1 MALKPILQVKELSF
15 RYETRGIFQQWSTQL
30 GAGITWLKGKNGAG
44 KTTLLKLL
52 GCALH
57 AQSGSVYLDKLCQK
71 TDSLEYRKNSFLCQ
85 GELPQ
90 LEWLTVKELLDL
102 YLSLYPGI
110 KATQLNIQLNSFG
123 LMEILP
129 NSIATLSL
137 GQHKKIQLAVA
148 FSLPVALLL
157 LDEPLNA
164 LDTTALEHLRQELMD
179 RSRLE
184 QQCIVLT
191 SHIDP
196 LVPINRVI
204 EL

>member
-1 MALKPILQVKELSF
+1 MALKPLLQVEKLSF
-15 RYETRGIFQQWSTQL
+15 RYETQVIFEEWSTQL
-30 GAGITWLKGKNGAG
+30 GAGITWLKGNNGVG

-71 TDSLEYRKNSFLCQ
+71 TDSLEYRKNCFLCQ

-90 LEWLTVKELLDL
+90 FEWLTVKELLDL
-102 YLSLYPGI
+102 YLSLYPRI
-110 KATQLNIQLNSFG
+110 KTKQLNIQLNSFG
-123 LMEILP
+123 LVEMLP
-129 NSIATLSL
+129 NSVSTLSL
-137 GQHKKIQLAVA
+137 GQHKKIQLALA
-148 FSLPVALLL
+148 FSLPVTLLL

-164 LDTTALEHLRQELMD
+164 LDTTAFEHLRKELMYS
-179 RSRLE
+179 SRLE
-184 QQCIVLT
+184 QQCIILT

-196 LVPINRVI
+196 LVPITKLI